1 MEIFKLPS
9 KLAHTPSKTPEFA
22 VELQNSKGKTLKLAD
37 PRAIRA
43 LIALMDMEAVIGGAA
58 SHWGGPSAL
67 AEILSSL
74 HALMFEESRE
84 KQKPWHDLFH
94 FVNDAG
100 HCENGIYA
108 TRALYGFADLNFDE
122 LKLFRSMGSRLTG
135 HGEAHLFPE
144 GVLISN
150 GPLGSSIPQSQGLC
164 FGDHLAKRDR
174 VTVTILSDGASFEG
188 EAKEA
193 LAAIPGLAAR
203 GKMAPYVLIISDN
216 NTKLSG
222 RVDKDSFSMT
232 PTFDGLGKLGWDV
245 IPLNN
250 PHNLKECLDCL
261 EKSFELARKN
271 PSKPIA
277 ILAKTVKGY
286 GIKTTADSSTGGHGF
301 PLKKPTELKA
311 FLSEIYGVDK
321 VSDVFTQW
329 HEHLEK
335 NASKETPSSKFP
347 LPVDLGSGSEKVQV
361 GVAKALIAAREQG
374 LPVISISSDLPGS
387 TGLAD
392 FQKKFPDSTQ
402 DVGVAEANMVSMA
415 AGLSLTGFI
424 PVVDTFSQFGVTKG
438 SLPLTMAS
446 LSQAPVIAVF
456 SHAGFQDAADGA
468 SHQALSYFAQ
478 VASIP
483 HVRAVHL
490 TCSAEAEALVSE
502 AIREFAAERK
512 AGKVPHST
520 VFFLGRENFPSKNG
534 AQTFKLDEAQIVF
547 DNSEKFETSVT
558 LLASGALL
566 FEALRAVTQLAEWKI
581 GSIVVNPSTLNH
593 VDFKVAEEALKKS
606 DGLMLTVEDHQV
618 LGGMGSHWI
627 STLAQ
632 RGVLK
637 ASRALG
643 VRGEFGQS
651 SYTAFELYR
660 KHGLDAESI
669 AKAALDLTDSCIE

>member
-9 KLAHTPSKTPEFA
+9 KLAHTPSKNPEFA
-22 VELQNSKGKTLKLAD
+22 VELQNSKGQTLKLAD
-37 PRAIRA
+37 PRAIRT
-43 LIALMDMEAVIGGAA
+43 LIALMDMEAVMGGAA

-74 HALMFEESRE
+74 HAVMFEESRS
-84 KQKPWHDLFH
+84 KKLPWHELFH

-122 LKLFRSMGSRLTG
+122 LTTFRAMGSRLTG

-164 FGDHLAKRDR
+164 FGDHMAKRDR

-193 LAAIPGLAAR
+193 LAAIPGLASR
-203 GKMAPYVLIISDN
+203 GKMAPYVLIVSDN

-232 PTFDGLGKLGWDV
+232 PTFESLGKLGWEV
-245 IPLNN
+245 VTLNN
-250 PHNLKECLDCL
+250 PHNLKECLDCI
-261 EKSFELARKN
+261 EKSIELARKN
-271 PSKPIA
+271 PSKPVA
-277 ILAKTVKGY
+277 IHAKTVKGY
-286 GIKTTADSSTGGHGF
+286 GIKTTAESSTGGHGF

-311 FLSEIYGVDK
+311 FLTEIYGVDK
-321 VSDVFTQW
+321 VSDIFTQW
-329 HEHLEK
+329 FERLEK
-335 NASKETPSSKFP
+335 AAAKPTPSSKYP
-347 LPVDLGSGSEKVQV
+347 YPMDLGSANEKVQV

-374 LPVISISSDLPGS
+374 LPVFSVSSDLPGS
-387 TGLAD
+387 TGVAD
-392 FQKKFPDSTQ
+392 FQKKFPDSVQ
-402 DVGVAEANMVSMA
+402 DVGVAEANMISMA
-415 AGLSLTGFI
+415 AGMSLTGFI

-438 SLPLTMAS
+438 SLPLTMAA

-483 HVRAVHL
+483 HVRVVHL
-490 TCSAEAEALVSE
+490 TCSAEAESLVGA
-502 AIREFAAERK
+502 AIREFADERK
-512 AGKVPHST
+512 AGKTPDST
-520 VFFLGRENFPSKNG
+520 VFFLGRENFPLKNG
-534 AQTFKLDEAQIVF
+534 AANYKLDHAQIVF
-547 DNSEKFETSVT
+547 DNSADFEKSVT

-566 FEALRAVTQLAEWKI
+566 FEALRAASQLAEWKI
-581 GSIVVNPSTLNH
+581 GSVVVNPSTLNH
-593 VDFKVAEEALKKS
+593 VDYEVAEAALEKS
-606 DGLMLTVEDHQV
+606 DGLLLTVEDHQV
-618 LGGMGSHWI
+618 VGGMGSHWI
-627 STLAQ
+627 SSLSQ

-651 SYTAFELYR
+651 SYTAYELYH
-660 KHGLDAESI
+660 KHGLDAEAI
-669 AKAALDLTDSCIE
+669 AKAALDLTDSCD

>member
-1 MEIFKLPS
+1 METFKLAS
-9 KLAHTPSKTPEFA
+9 KLAHTPSKNPEFA
-22 VELQNSKGKTLKLAD
+22 VELNNSRGQSLKLAD

-43 LIALMDMEAVIGGAA
+43 LIALMDMEAVMGGAA

-74 HALMFEESRE
+74 HALMFQEARE
-84 KQKPWHDLFH
+84 KQQAWHELFH

-164 FGDHLAKRDR
+164 LGDALAGRKR

-193 LAAIPGLAAR
+193 LAAIPGLAAK
-203 GKMAPYVLIISDN
+203 GKMAPYVLIVSDN

-222 RVDKDSFSMT
+222 RVDKDSFSMK
-232 PTFDGLGKLGWDV
+232 PTFDSLSTLGWNV
-245 IPLNN
+245 VPLNN
-250 PHNLKECLDCL
+250 PHDLKECLACL
-261 EKSFELARKN
+261 EKCIEMARQN
-271 PSKPIA
+271 PSKPVA
-277 ILAKTVKGY
+277 IWAKTIKGY
-286 GIKTTADSSTGGHGF
+286 GVKTTADSSSGGHGF
-301 PLKKPTELKA
+301 PLKKPTELKN
-311 FLSEIYGVDK
+311 FLSEIYGIDK

-329 HEHLEK
+329 YERLEK
-335 NASKETPSSKFP
+335 DASKPSPSSKLP
-347 LPVDLGSGSEKVQV
+347 LPIDLGTGSEKVQV
-361 GVAKALIAAREQG
+361 GVAKAMIKAREQG
-374 LPVISISSDLPGS
+374 LPIISVSSDLPGS
-387 TGLAD
+387 TGVAD
-392 FQKKFPDSTQ
+392 FQKKFPEATQ
-402 DVGVAEANMVSMA
+402 DLGVAEANMVSTA
-415 AGLSLTGFI
+415 AGLSLSGFI
-424 PVVDTFSQFGVTKG
+424 PVVDTFAQFGVTKG

-483 HVRAVHL
+483 HVRVVHL
-490 TCSAEAEALVSE
+490 TCSAEAEALVGQ
-502 AIREFAAERK
+502 AFQEFAAERK

-520 VFFLGRENFPSKNG
+520 VFFLGRENFPTKNG
-534 AQTFKLDEAQIVF
+534 ASDFKLDHAQIVF
-547 DNSEKFETSVT
+547 DNSAKFETSVT

-566 FEALRAVTQLAEWKI
+566 FEALRSASQLAEWKI
-581 GSIVVNPSTLNH
+581 GSVIINPSTLNH
-593 VDFKVAEEALKKS
+593 VDFEVAEAALKKS
-606 DGLMLTVEDHQV
+606 NGLMLTVEDHQV
-618 LGGMGSHWI
+618 LGGMGGFWI
-627 STLAQ
+627 HTLAQ

-637 ASRALG
+637 ACRSLG
-643 VRGEFGQS
+643 VRSDFGQS
-651 SYTAFELYR
+651 SYTAYELYH
-660 KHGLDAESI
+660 KHGLDAEAI
-669 AKAALDLTDSCIE
+669 AKAALDLTDSCE

>member
-1 MEIFKLPS
+1 MEIFKITS
-9 KLAHTPSKTPEFA
+9 KLAHTPSKNPEFA
-22 VELQNSKGKTLKLAD
+22 VELNNSKGKTLKLAD

-43 LIALMDMEAVIGGAA
+43 LIALMDMEAVMGGAA

-74 HALMFEESRE
+74 HAVMFQEARD
-84 KQKPWHDLFH
+84 KNVPWHELFH

-108 TRALYGFADLNFDE
+108 TRALYGFADLSFDE
-122 LKLFRSMGSRLTG
+122 LKKFRSMDSRLTG

-174 VTVTILSDGASFEG
+174 VTLTILSDGASFEG

-193 LAAIPGLAAR
+193 LAAIPGLAGR
-203 GKMAPYVLIISDN
+203 GKMAPYVLIVSDN

-222 RVDKDSFSMT
+222 RVDKDSFSMK
-232 PTFDGLGKLGWDV
+232 PTFDSLEKLGWQV
-245 IPLNN
+245 VTLNN
-250 PHNLKECLDCL
+250 PHDLKETLACI
-261 EKSFELARKN
+261 EKSIEMARTN
-271 PSKPIA
+271 PTKPVA
-277 ILAKTVKGY
+277 IWAKTIKGY
-286 GIKTTADSSTGGHGF
+286 GVKTTADSASGGHGF
-301 PLKKPTELKA
+301 PLKKPTELRA

-329 HEHLEK
+329 FERLEK
-335 NASKETPSSKFP
+335 DATKPTLSSKYP
-347 LPVDLGSGSEKVQV
+347 LAIDLGSANEKVQV

-374 LPVISISSDLPGS
+374 LPVISVSSDLPGS

-402 DVGVAEANMVSMA
+402 DVGVAEANMISMA
-415 AGLSLTGFI
+415 AGLSLSGFI

-438 SLPLTMAS
+438 SLPLTMAA
-446 LSQAPVIAVF
+446 LSQAPIIAVF

-483 HVRAVHL
+483 HVRVVHL
-490 TCSAEAEALVSE
+490 TCSAEAEALVG
-502 AIREFAAERK
+502 AAVKEFAAERK
-512 AGKVPHST
+512 SGKVPHST
-520 VFFLGRENFPSKNG
+520 VFFLGRENFPLKNG
-534 AQTFKLDEAQIVF
+534 ASEFKLDQAQIVF
-547 DNSEKFETSVT
+547 DNSEKFEKSVT

-566 FEALRAVTQLAEWKI
+566 FEALRAASKLSEANVGAV
-581 GSIVVNPSTLNH
+581 VVNPSTLNH
-593 VDFKVAEEALKKS
+593 VDFAVAEKALEKTG
-606 DGLMLTVEDHQV
+606 GLLLTVEDHQV
-618 LGGMGSHWI
+618 VGGMGSHWI
-627 STLAQ
+627 SALSQ
-632 RGVLK
+632 RGVLTGCK
-637 ASRALG
+637 SLG

-651 SYTAFELYR
+651 SYTAYELYH
-660 KHGLDAESI
+660 KHGLDAEGI
-669 AKAALDLTDSCIE
+669 AKAAMDLV